1 MPLYWTI
8 DSRRKF
14 VSVTCEGDVT
24 RADLVDY
31 LNVMEGAGALTYC
44 KLFDGTAFQTS
55 MTALDMLEIGARFRS
70 YHARPIGP
78 LAMVLPPDKADLF
91 ARVLGIL
98 AAADRPM
105 RVFTRL
111 APARRW
117 IETFVS
123 GASD

>member
-1 MPLYWTI
+1 MSLYWTI
-8 DSRRKF
+8 DSRRKL
-14 VSVTCEGDVT
+14 VTIACEGDVT
-24 RADLVDY
+24 PADLVGY
-31 LNVMEGAGALTYC
+31 LDVVEGARALTYR

-70 YHARPIGP
+70 YHSRPIGP

-105 RVFTRL
+105 RVFKRL
-111 APARRW
+111 APAQRW
-117 IETFVS
+117 IEAFAGVP
-123 GASD
+123 GR

>member
-1 MPLYWTI
+1 MPLHWKI
-8 DSRRKF
+8 DSRQKL
-14 VSVTCEGDVT
+14 VVVTCEGDVT
-24 RADLVDY
+24 RGDLVDY
-31 LNVMEGAGALTYC
+31 LGAVEGAGALPYC
-44 KLFDGTAFQTS
+44 KLFDGTAFRTS

-70 YHARPIGP
+70 YHARPVGP
-78 LAMVLPPDKADLF
+78 LAIVLPPDKADLF

-117 IETFVS
+117 IESFARVA
-123 GASD
+123 GE

>member
-8 DSRRKF
+8 DSRQKL
-14 VSVTCEGDVT
+14 VTVTCEGDVT

-31 LNVMEGAGALTYC
+31 LNVVEGAGALTYC

-55 MTALDMLEIGARFRS
+55 MTALDMLEIGARFRN
-70 YHARPIGP
+70 YHAQPIGP
-78 LAMVLPPDKADLF
+78 LAIVLPPDKADLF

-117 IETFVS
+117 IETFVRD
-123 GASD
+123 ASE

>member
-8 DSRRKF
+8 DSRRKI
-14 VSVTCEGDVT
+14 VTVTCEGDVT

-31 LNVMEGAGALTYC
+31 LDVMEGAGALGYC

-55 MTALDMLEIGARFRS
+55 MTALDMLEVGARFRS
-70 YHARPIGP
+70 YHSRPIGP

-105 RVFTRL
+105 RVFKRL
-111 APARRW
+111 APAQRW
-117 IETFVS
+117 IEGFARVP
-123 GASD
+123 DK

>member
-8 DSRRKF
+8 DSRQKL
-14 VSVTCEGDVT
+14 VTIACEGDVT
-24 RADLVDY
+24 HADLVDY
-31 LNVMEGAGALTYC
+31 LNVVEGARALAYR

-55 MTALDMLEIGARFRS
+55 MTASDMLEIGARFRS
-70 YHARPIGP
+70 YHSRPIGP

-105 RVFTRL
+105 RVFARL
-111 APARRW
+111 APAKRW
-117 IETFVS
+117 IETF
-123 GASD
+123 AKAPDR

>member
-8 DSRRKF
+8 DSRPKL
-14 VSVTCEGDVT
+14 VTITCEGEVT
-24 RADLVDY
+24 RADLVEY
-31 LNVMEGAGALTYC
+31 LDVVEGAGALSYR

-70 YHARPIGP
+70 YHNRPIGP
-78 LAMVLPPDKADLF
+78 LAIVLPPDKADVF
-91 ARVLGIL
+91 ARTLGIL

-105 RVFTRL
+105 RVFKRL

-117 IETFVS
+117 IEAFAA
-123 GASD
+123 GPDR

>member
-8 DSRRKF
+8 DSRRK
-14 VSVTCEGDVT
+14 VVVITCEGDVT

-31 LNVMEGAGALTYC
+31 LDVMEGAGALAYC

-55 MTALDMLEIGARFRS
+55 MTALDMLEVGARFRS
-70 YHARPIGP
+70 YHSRPIGP

-117 IETFVS
+117 IEGFVRVP
-123 GASD
+123 DR

>member
-8 DSRRKF
+8 DSRQKL
-14 VSVTCEGDVT
+14 VTVTCAGDVT

-31 LNVMEGAGALTYC
+31 LNAVEGAGALTYC
-44 KLFDGTAFQTS
+44 KIFDGTAFQTS
-55 MTALDMLEIGARFRS
+55 MTSIEMLEIGALFRS
-70 YHARPIGP
+70 YHAQPVGP
-78 LAMVLPPDKADLF
+78 LAIVLSPDKADLF

-117 IETFVS
+117 IEAFMR
-123 GASD
+123 GARK

>member
-8 DSRRKF
+8 DSRQKL
-14 VSVTCEGDVT
+14 VTVTCEGDVT
-24 RADLVDY
+24 SADLADY
-31 LNVMEGAGALTYC
+31 MDAVEGARALTYC

-55 MTALDMLEIGARFRS
+55 MTALDMLEIGVRIRS
-70 YHARPIGP
+70 YHTRPIGP
-78 LAMVLPPDKADLF
+78 LAIVLPPDKADLF

-117 IETFVS
+117 IEAFVGVPS
-123 GASD
+123 E

>member
-8 DSRRKF
+8 DSRQKL
-14 VSVTCEGDVT
+14 VTVTCEGDVT

-31 LNVMEGAGALTYC
+31 LQAVEGAGALTYC
-44 KLFDGTAFQTS
+44 KLFDGTALQTS

-70 YHARPIGP
+70 HHARPIGP
-78 LAMVLPPDKADLF
+78 LAIVLPPDKADLF

-105 RVFTRL
+105 RLFTRL
-111 APARRW
+111 GPARRW
-117 IETFVS
+117 IETLVR
-123 GASD
+123 GASK

>member
-8 DSRRKF
+8 DSRQKL
-14 VSVTCEGDVT
+14 VTVTCEGDVT

-31 LNVMEGAGALTYC
+31 LNVVEGAGALTYC

-55 MTALDMLEIGARFRS
+55 MTALDMLEIGARFRN

-78 LAMVLPPDKADLF
+78 LAIVLPPDKADLF

-117 IETFVS
+117 IETFVRD
-123 GASD
+123 ASE

>member
-1 MPLYWTI
+1 T
-8 DSRRKF
+8 
-14 VSVTCEGDVT
+14 VTCEGDVT
-24 RADLVDY
+24 RADLVGY
-31 LNVMEGAGALTYC
+31 LDVVEGAGALTYC
-44 KLFDGTAFQTS
+44 KLFDGTAFETS

-91 ARVLGIL
+91 ARILGIL

-117 IETFVS
+117 IETFVRV
-123 GASD
+123 ASE